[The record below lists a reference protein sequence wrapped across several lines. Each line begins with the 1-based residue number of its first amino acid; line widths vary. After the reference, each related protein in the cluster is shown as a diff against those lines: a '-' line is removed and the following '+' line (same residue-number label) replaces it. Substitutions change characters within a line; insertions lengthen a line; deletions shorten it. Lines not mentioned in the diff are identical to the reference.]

1 MGTEEIQ
8 WRGWRERLEG
18 MTTGM
23 GGGDLGARYKL
34 TAMENQGIY
43 KAGWVAK
50 SPSNWD

>member
-1 MGTEEIQ
+1 M
-8 WRGWRERLEG
+8 EG
-18 MTTGM
+18 MEGKTRGKDNWN

-43 KAGWVAK
+43 KAGRVAK